1 MKASKKNYLVGT
13 IRLSTLS
20 VFLFVAVQTQPV
32 FADSG
37 ACCAATAASTEP
49 KNRGYLSTPRGR
61 EEFPWLTRP
70 GAVLQQRPVAKPAG
84 VSNRALANSPRYR
97 EEHPELLR
105 PEGTY
110 VLTTR
115 STVPPEVTK
124 NTAFAASPRAREE
137 FPALQRTP
145 PLFNSQKI
153 QIAPFK

>member
-1 MKASKKNYLVGT
+1 MKSSNRNCRVGT
-13 IRLSTLS
+13 IGLSTLS
-20 VFLFVAVQTQPV
+20 VFLFVASQTQPV

-37 ACCAATAASTEP
+37 ACCAAKAASAEL
-49 KNRGYLSTPRGR
+49 NRGYLSTPRAR

-70 GAVLQQRPVAKPAG
+70 GVVLQPRTVAKP
-84 VSNRALANSPRYR
+84 VRVLNRALANSPRYR

-105 PEGTY
+105 PDGTY

-115 STVPPEVTK
+115 STVPPEVTR

-145 PLFNSQKI
+145 PSQDSEKI
-153 QIAPFK
+153 QIAPLK